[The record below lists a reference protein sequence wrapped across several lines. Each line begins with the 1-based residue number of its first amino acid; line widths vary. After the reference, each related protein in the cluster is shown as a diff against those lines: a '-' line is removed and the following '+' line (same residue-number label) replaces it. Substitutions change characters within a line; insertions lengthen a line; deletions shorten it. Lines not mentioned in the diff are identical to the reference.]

1 MSTSTIKKYQIHFSK
16 MLWLFGQSRSNL
28 YFLVLCF
35 VITGLIDLIGIGLIG
50 PYIALFLDFEKTKN
64 FIPLLEDFS
73 YQQVAVVSSLI
84 LIGVFILRILV
95 AVFVNRYVL
104 NVAFNKQIQLR
115 AKLIQAIHEQSYA
128 DRLQKTTGHYTQAI
142 ISFCTEYT
150 NSTISAL
157 RACAEVIS
165 VTFLTTL
172 LIITDWKL
180 FLLTISLAGTILF
193 FAISFYSKTFSTYGA
208 IKNEGRRK
216 FTDAV
221 ADSVTGL
228 KEIKILKISDF
239 FKEKVVVGATALA
252 SAEKKLYMFTIIPRY
267 FIECLLVIII
277 SSILIFSVMIGED
290 ILSTISVLTVFL
302 VAAVRL
308 LPALNAIFQNFN
320 IINLEMDSVQKL
332 YEELKRYENFS
343 FEEPTNSSKDK
354 CELVRHNFSNFNSL
368 KLSGLHFSYGDKKVI
383 NNLFLNINK
392 GDFIGLL
399 GKSGEGK
406 TTLVDLIL
414 GIHEP
419 DEGGIYADSTS
430 IFEDMNSWRD
440 NLAYLPQETFLINT
454 TIAENIAI
462 GEIISAEV
470 EVKVKSA
477 IEKAGLSEVIDGL
490 EEGIYTKTGERG
502 LLLSGGQRQRISLA
516 RAFYKNK
523 KIFIFDES
531 TSALDEESAQRILD
545 HINLM
550 SLSGATI
557 ILISHNESNL
567 SQCNRKL
574 KLLNGSLQEFI
585 DGKFITLERLD

>member
-1 MSTSTIKKYQIHFSK
+1 MSAGTIKKYKDHFSK
-16 MLWLFGQSRSNL
+16 MLWLFGQSRMNL
-28 YFLVLCF
+28 YLLVLCF
-35 VITGLIDLIGIGLIG
+35 VLTGLIDLVGIGLIG
-50 PYIALFLDFEKTKN
+50 PYIALFLDFQKTQEIVPFLKE
-64 FIPLLEDFS
+64 FT
-73 YQQVAVVSSLI
+73 YQEIAIYSSLI
-84 LIGVFILRILV
+84 LISVFILRILL

-104 NVAFNKQIQLR
+104 NVAFTKQIQLR

-150 NSTISAL
+150 NSTISGL
-157 RACAEVIS
+157 RACAEMIS
-165 VTFLTTL
+165 VAFLTTL
-172 LIITDWKL
+172 LILTDWRL

-193 FAISFYSKTFSTYGA
+193 FAISFYSKTFSAYGVL
-208 IKNEGRRK
+208 KNEGRRQ

-221 ADSVTGL
+221 ADSITGL

-239 FKEKVVVGATALA
+239 FKEKVIAGATALA

-277 SSILIFSVMIGED
+277 SAILIFSVIIGED
-290 ILSTISVLTVFL
+290 ILSTISFLTVFL

-332 YEELKRYENFS
+332 YSELKRFENFS
-343 FEEPTNSSKDK
+343 FNEDLHSKNLSGKIQIHD
-354 CELVRHNFSNFNSL
+354 FSNFQSL
-368 KLSGLHFSYGDKKVI
+368 VLSGLHFSYGEKNVI
-383 NNLFLNINK
+383 NDLDLKISK

-399 GKSGEGK
+399 GRSGEGK

-414 GIHEP
+414 GIHQP
-419 DEGGIYADSTS
+419 DKGDICSDGVS
-430 IFEDMNSWRD
+430 IFKDMNAWRD

-454 TIAENIAI
+454 SIAENIAI
-462 GEIISAEV
+462 GESITPDV
-470 EVKVKSA
+470 ELKVVAA
-477 IEKAGLSEVIDGL
+477 IEKAGLIDVINSL
-490 EEGIYTKTGERG
+490 EDGIYTVTGERG

-523 KIFIFDES
+523 QIFIFDES

-545 HINLM
+545 QINIM
-550 SLSGATI
+550 SSSGATI

-574 KLLNGSLQEFI
+574 KLHNGSMQEYIGGTFI
-585 DGKFITLERLD
+585 DI

>member
-1 MSTSTIKKYQIHFSK
+1 MSSETFNKYKEHFSI
-16 MLWLFGQSRSNL
+16 MLWLFGQSRLNL
-28 YFLVLCF
+28 YLLVLCF
-35 VITGLIDLIGIGLIG
+35 VLTGLIDLVGIGLIG
-50 PYIALFLDFEKTKN
+50 PYIALFLDFERTKQI
-64 FIPLLEDFS
+64 FPFLESFS
-73 YQQVAVVSSLI
+73 YQEVAIASSLI
-84 LIGVFILRILV
+84 LIGVFMLRILV
-95 AVFVNRYVL
+95 AVIVNRYVL
-104 NVAFNKQIQLR
+104 NVAFTKQIQLR
-115 AKLIQAIHEQSYA
+115 AKLIQAIHEQSYS

-157 RACAEVIS
+157 RACAEMIS
-165 VTFLTTL
+165 VIFLTTL
-172 LIITDWKL
+172 LIITDWRL
-180 FLLTISLAGTILF
+180 FLLTISIAGTVLF
-193 FAISFYSKTFSTYGA
+193 FAISFYSQTFSAYGA

-239 FKEKVVVGATALA
+239 FKEKVISGATALA
-252 SAEKKLYMFTIIPRY
+252 AAEKKLYMYTIIPRY
-267 FIECLLVIII
+267 FIECLLVVII
-277 SSILIFSVMIGED
+277 SAIMIFSVLRGED

-302 VAAVRL
+302 VAAVRM
-308 LPALNAIFQNFN
+308 LPGLNAIFQNFN

-332 YEELKRYENFS
+332 YAELKRFESFS
-343 FEEPTNSSKDK
+343 FNENSTSKVTSQVK
-354 CELVRHNFSNFNSL
+354 MTRNFADFKSL
-368 KLSGLHFSYGDKKVI
+368 ILSDIHFSYGEKKVI
-383 NNLFLNINK
+383 NELNLEINK

-399 GKSGEGK
+399 GRSGEGK

-414 GIHEP
+414 GIHRP
-419 DEGGIYADSTS
+419 DHGDILSDGVS
-430 IFEDMNSWRD
+430 IFEDMDSWRD

-462 GEIISAEV
+462 GEFITSDV
-470 EVKVKSA
+470 ELKINDA
-477 IEKAGLSEVIDGL
+477 IEKAGLSEVIQGMEDN
-490 EEGIYTKTGERG
+490 IYTVTGERG

-523 KIFIFDES
+523 QIFIFDES

-545 HINLM
+545 HINEM
-550 SLSGATI
+550 SSSGATI

-574 KLLNGSLQEFI
+574 KIHQGSMQEFRNGSFI
-585 DGKFITLERLD
+585 DI

>member
-1 MSTSTIKKYQIHFSK
+1 
-16 MLWLFGQSRSNL
+16 MLWLFGQSRLNL
-28 YFLVLCF
+28 YLLVLCF
-35 VITGLIDLIGIGLIG
+35 VLTGLIDLVGIGLIG
-50 PYIALFLDFEKTKN
+50 PYIALFLDFERTKQI
-64 FIPLLEDFS
+64 FPFLESFS
-73 YQQVAVVSSLI
+73 YQEVAIASSLI
-84 LIGVFILRILV
+84 LIGVFMLRILV
-95 AVFVNRYVL
+95 AVIVNRYVL
-104 NVAFNKQIQLR
+104 NVAFTKQIQLR
-115 AKLIQAIHEQSYA
+115 AKLIQAIHEQSYS

-157 RACAEVIS
+157 RASAEMIS
-165 VTFLTTL
+165 VIFLTTL
-172 LIITDWKL
+172 LIITDWRL
-180 FLLTISLAGTILF
+180 FLLTISIAGTVLF
-193 FAISFYSKTFSTYGA
+193 FAISFYSKTFSAYGA

-239 FKEKVVVGATALA
+239 FKEKVISGATALA
-252 SAEKKLYMFTIIPRY
+252 AAEKKLYMYTIIPRY
-267 FIECLLVIII
+267 FIECLLVVII
-277 SSILIFSVMIGED
+277 SAIMIFSVLKGED

-302 VAAVRL
+302 VAAVRM
-308 LPALNAIFQNFN
+308 LPGLNAIFQNFN

-332 YEELKRYENFS
+332 YAELKRFESFS
-343 FEEPTNSSKDK
+343 FNENSISQSTSQVKMT
-354 CELVRHNFSNFNSL
+354 RNFADFNSL
-368 KLSGLHFSYGDKKVI
+368 ILSDIHFSYGEKKVI
-383 NNLFLNINK
+383 NDLNLQINK

-399 GKSGEGK
+399 GRSGEGK

-414 GIHEP
+414 GIHHP
-419 DEGGIYADSTS
+419 DKGDILSDGIS
-430 IFEDMNSWRD
+430 IFEDMDSWRD

-462 GEIISAEV
+462 GEIITPDV
-470 EVKVKSA
+470 ELKINDA
-477 IEKAGLSEVIDGL
+477 IEKAGLSEVIQGMEDN
-490 EEGIYTKTGERG
+490 IYTVTGERG

-523 KIFIFDES
+523 QIFIFDES

-545 HINLM
+545 HINEM
-550 SLSGATI
+550 SSSGATI

-574 KLLNGSLQEFI
+574 KIHQGSMQEFMNGSFI
-585 DGKFITLERLD
+585 DI

>member
-1 MSTSTIKKYQIHFSK
+1 MSSSTITKYKEHFSK
-16 MLWLFGQSRSNL
+16 MLWLFGQSRANL

-35 VITGLIDLIGIGLIG
+35 VVTGLIDLIGIGLIG
-50 PYIALFLDFEKTKN
+50 PYIALFLDFEKTQDVVPFLQN
-64 FIPLLEDFS
+64 FS
-73 YQQVAVVSSLI
+73 YQEVAIYSSLI
-84 LIGVFILRILV
+84 LIGVFIFRILV
-95 AVFVNRYVL
+95 AVLVNTYVL
-104 NVAFNKQIQLR
+104 NVAFEKQIQLR

-128 DRLQKTTGHYTQAI
+128 DRLKKTTGHYTQAI

-157 RACAEVIS
+157 RACAETIS
-165 VTFLTTL
+165 VLFLTTL
-172 LIITDWKL
+172 LVLTDWRL
-180 FLLTISLAGTILF
+180 FLLTVSLAGTILF
-193 FAISFYSKTFSTYGA
+193 FAISFYSKTFSNYGI

-228 KEIKILKISDF
+228 KEIKILKISSF

-252 SAEKKLYMFTIIPRY
+252 SAEKKLYMYTIIPRY
-267 FIECLLVIII
+267 FIECLLVTIIA
-277 SSILIFSVMIGED
+277 SILIFSVMIGED
-290 ILSTISVLTVFL
+290 ILSIISVLTVFL

-332 YEELKRYENFS
+332 YEELKRFENLS
-343 FEEPTNSSKDK
+343 SSEPLSSSDQKVKSQVHD
-354 CELVRHNFSNFNSL
+354 FSNFQSL
-368 KLSGLHFSYGDKKVI
+368 ELSKLHFSYGDNKVI
-383 NNLFLNINK
+383 NNLDLTINK

-399 GKSGEGK
+399 GRSGEGK

-419 DEGGIYADSTS
+419 DEGKICSDEIS
-430 IFEDMNSWRD
+430 IFEDMDSWRD

-462 GEIISAEV
+462 GELITDDV
-470 EVKVKSA
+470 ERRVIEA
-477 IEKAGLSEVIDGL
+477 IEKAGLSEVINNL
-490 EEGIYTKTGERG
+490 EQGIFTKTGERG

-516 RAFYKNK
+516 RAFYKQK
-523 KIFIFDES
+523 QIFIFDES

-545 HINLM
+545 HINSM
-550 SLSGATI
+550 SSSGATI

-574 KLLNGSLQEFI
+574 KINNGSMQEYI
-585 DGKFITLERLD
+585 DGSFINI

>member
-1 MSTSTIKKYQIHFSK
+1 MSSGTFNKYKEHFSI
-16 MLWLFGQSRSNL
+16 MLWLFGQSRMNL
-28 YFLVLCF
+28 YLLVLCF
-35 VITGLIDLIGIGLIG
+35 VLTGLIDLVGIGLIG
-50 PYIALFLDFEKTKN
+50 PYIALFLDFERTQKIVP
-64 FIPLLEDFS
+64 FLQSFS
-73 YQQVAVVSSLI
+73 YQEVAIVSSLI
-84 LIGVFILRILV
+84 LIGVFMLRILV
-95 AVFVNRYVL
+95 AVIVNRYVL
-104 NVAFNKQIQLR
+104 NVAFTKQIQLR
-115 AKLIQAIHEQSYA
+115 AKLIQAIHEQSYS

-157 RACAEVIS
+157 RACAEMIS
-165 VTFLTTL
+165 VIFLTTL
-172 LIITDWKL
+172 LIITDWRL
-180 FLLTISLAGTILF
+180 FLLTISLAGTVLF
-193 FAISFYSKTFSTYGA
+193 FAISFYSKTFSAYGA

-239 FKEKVVVGATALA
+239 FKEKVISGATALA
-252 SAEKKLYMFTIIPRY
+252 AAEKKLYMYTIIPRY
-267 FIECLLVIII
+267 FIECLLVVII
-277 SSILIFSVMIGED
+277 SAIMIFSVLRGED

-302 VAAVRL
+302 VAAVRM
-308 LPALNAIFQNFN
+308 LPGLNAIFQNFN

-332 YEELKRYENFS
+332 YAELKRFESFS
-343 FEEPTNSSKDK
+343 FNENSTSKVTSQVK
-354 CELVRHNFSNFNSL
+354 MTRNFADFKSL
-368 KLSGLHFSYGDKKVI
+368 ILSDIHFSYGEKKVI
-383 NNLFLNINK
+383 NELNLKINK

-399 GKSGEGK
+399 GRSGEGK

-414 GIHEP
+414 GIHRP
-419 DEGGIYADSTS
+419 DQGDILSDGVS
-430 IFEDMNSWRD
+430 IFEDMDSWRD

-462 GEIISAEV
+462 GEVITPDV
-470 EVKVKSA
+470 ELKINDA
-477 IEKAGLSEVIDGL
+477 IEKAGLSEVIQGMEDN
-490 EEGIYTKTGERG
+490 IYTVTGERG

-523 KIFIFDES
+523 QVFIFDES

-545 HINLM
+545 HINEM
-550 SLSGATI
+550 SSSGATI

-574 KLLNGSLQEFI
+574 KIHQGSMQEFRNGSFI
-585 DGKFITLERLD
+585 NI

>member
-1 MSTSTIKKYQIHFSK
+1 MSSGTFNKYKEHFSI
-16 MLWLFGQSRSNL
+16 MLWLFGQSRLNL
-28 YFLVLCF
+28 YLLVLCF
-35 VITGLIDLIGIGLIG
+35 VLTGLIDLVGIGLIG
-50 PYIALFLDFEKTKN
+50 PYIALFLDFERTKQI
-64 FIPLLEDFS
+64 FPFLESFS
-73 YQQVAVVSSLI
+73 YQEVAIASSLI
-84 LIGVFILRILV
+84 LIGVFMLRILV
-95 AVFVNRYVL
+95 AVIVNRYVL
-104 NVAFNKQIQLR
+104 NVAFTKQIQLR
-115 AKLIQAIHEQSYA
+115 AKLIQAIHEQSYS

-157 RACAEVIS
+157 RASAEMIS
-165 VTFLTTL
+165 VIFLTTL
-172 LIITDWKL
+172 LIITDWRL
-180 FLLTISLAGTILF
+180 FLLTISIAGTVLF
-193 FAISFYSKTFSTYGA
+193 FAISFYSKTFSAYGA

-239 FKEKVVVGATALA
+239 FKEKVISGATALA
-252 SAEKKLYMFTIIPRY
+252 AAEKKLYMYTIIPRY
-267 FIECLLVIII
+267 FIECLLVVII
-277 SSILIFSVMIGED
+277 SAIMIFSVLKGED

-302 VAAVRL
+302 VAAVRM
-308 LPALNAIFQNFN
+308 LPGLNAIFQNFN

-332 YEELKRYENFS
+332 YAELKRFESFS
-343 FEEPTNSSKDK
+343 FNENSISQSTSQVKMT
-354 CELVRHNFSNFNSL
+354 RNFADFNSL
-368 KLSGLHFSYGDKKVI
+368 ILSDIHFSYGEKKVI
-383 NNLFLNINK
+383 NDLNLQINK

-399 GKSGEGK
+399 GRSGEGK

-414 GIHEP
+414 GIHHP
-419 DEGGIYADSTS
+419 DKGDILSDGIS
-430 IFEDMNSWRD
+430 IFEDMDSWRD

-462 GEIISAEV
+462 GEIITPDV
-470 EVKVKSA
+470 ELKINDA
-477 IEKAGLSEVIDGL
+477 IEKAGLSEVIQGMEDN
-490 EEGIYTKTGERG
+490 IYTVTGERG

-523 KIFIFDES
+523 QIFIFDES

-545 HINLM
+545 HINEM
-550 SLSGATI
+550 SSSGATI

-574 KLLNGSLQEFI
+574 KIHQGSMQEFMNGSFI
-585 DGKFITLERLD
+585 DI